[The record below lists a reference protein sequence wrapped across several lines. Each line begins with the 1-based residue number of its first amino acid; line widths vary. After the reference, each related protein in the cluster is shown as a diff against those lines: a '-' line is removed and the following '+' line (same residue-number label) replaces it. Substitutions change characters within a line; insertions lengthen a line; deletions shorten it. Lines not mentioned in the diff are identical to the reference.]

1 MEAKKAARK
10 KAAYLDDPEPD
21 EGGGAGAAESAEV
34 VSDWKEA
41 TAEDGRVYWSN
52 EVTSETTWEE
62 PPDLIVAKE
71 AAAAASPS
79 KPKTNAAEAAVA
91 AANHAKHQAD
101 RAAKQRSP
109 LKPGKKNSPVKKKK

>member
-1 MEAKKAARK
+1 MH
-10 KAAYLDDPEPD
+10 P
-21 EGGGAGAAESAEV
+21 
-34 VSDWKEA
+34 
-41 TAEDGRVYWSN
+41 
-52 EVTSETTWEE
+52 TWEE
-62 PPDLIVAKE
+62 PPDLIAAKK

-109 LKPGKKNSPVKKKK
+109 LEPGEKNSPVKDQIRRPLKEFHFVDTFVCAQRPTAEILRPHSW